1 MLNIYIYVLYIGLSS
16 YKIII
21 GTASRERG
29 EKPTDSCIKNP
40 CPASN
45 IIYVLAYITLS
56 WWCMILADLPVGR
69 QDLLVLLK
77 KLIRYIQ
84 IKVH

>member
-45 IIYVLAYITLS
+45 ISYVLAYITLS
-56 WWCMILADLPVGR
+56 W
-69 QDLLVLLK
+69 
-77 KLIRYIQ
+77 
-84 IKVH
+84 